1 MVHSFGSSW
10 TAPQGGKLVGNK
22 LKAGWFSGRRGRG
35 AGVDARRRACS
46 ERARGHTIVLLR
58 IVTKFDD
65 RNHPPS
71 TRAGTS
77 RSEGRRGVGASHCV
91 HSAWLCN
98 WKKLIIYKLKQTRE
112 SPPTVTMT
120 GPRRLMHIRGRPP
133 LPAGLQWCVRLSS
146 PRNHVRTGL
155 ALRYQNSIEVPLVWL
170 YSQLSDDQLTILDKN
185 HVLFTVYWEILSWRQ
200 STKLNRQC
208 CGW

>member
-98 WKKLIIYKLKQTRE
+98 WKKLIIYKLKQTRASRLRQWRWPAHADWCIFE
-112 SPPTVTMT
+112 AGRPCLPGYSDMCAY
-120 GPRRLMHIRGRPP
+120 PRRETTSE
-133 LPAGLQWCVRLSS
+133 QV
-146 PRNHVRTGL
+146 
-155 ALRYQNSIEVPLVWL
+155 
-170 YSQLSDDQLTILDKN
+170 
-185 HVLFTVYWEILSWRQ
+185 
-200 STKLNRQC
+200 
-208 CGW
+208 